1 MSLSAEHCC
10 DKTGDRGGGGG
21 GFGGALIHQRT
32 LIRGLIIWVTLLTL
46 GMAASI
52 SLHFIPK
59 ESAAASKQ
67 QGSETT
73 ISNVYPG
80 KKIDLMTFTP
90 NWENTDVEL
99 LQWNTVAEKFIEGE
113 EELMVKEDGLYFLYL
128 QVTLDP
134 KKKENHTVTVQ
145 TKNQSVILKG
155 YINGSNLSTGFMATG
170 IYLDGK
176 DTFYVT
182 CKPKAKIQNSHT
194 ETYMGVIKL
203 G

>member
-1 MSLSAEHCC
+1 MSLSAEHCR
-10 DKTGDRGGGGG
+10 DTSGDRGGGGG
-21 GFGGALIHQRT
+21 FNGALIHQRT

-46 GMAASI
+46 GLAASI

-59 ESAAASKQ
+59 ESPAPSKQ

-73 ISNVYPG
+73 SNNVYPG

-99 LQWNTVAEKFIEGE
+99 LQWNTVEERFIKGEGQ
-113 EELMVKEDGLYFLYL
+113 LTVTQGGAYFLYL
-128 QVTLDP
+128 QVTLDSR
-134 KKKENHTVTVQ
+134 KKENHTITVQ
-145 TKNQSVILKG
+145 TQKQNVILKG
-155 YINGSNLSTGFMATG
+155 YINGSNLSSGFLATG
-170 IYLDGK
+170 IYLDDD
-176 DTFYVT
+176 DTFNVT
-182 CKPKAKIQNSHT
+182 CKPKAKIQNSHI